1 MKLFIISDIHG
12 SFTAFEK
19 ALVQFEKEEAD
30 LLVICG
36 DYLNH
41 GPRNNIPQGY
51 DTKKLAEKL
60 NYHKEKII
68 CVRGNCDSEV
78 DQMMLDFPVLA
89 PITNIILPKGTRVFV
104 HHGHLYS
111 QEDCK
116 KLLPKQ
122 SIVVSGHTHIPL
134 LEKSDDIVFLNPGSI
149 SIPKADS
156 APGYAIINSDEKS
169 VAISIHNLEG
179 EKLKSLDF

>member
-1 MKLFIISDIHG
+1 MFISDIHG
-12 SFTAFEK
+12 SFLDLQQAIKVFESEK
-19 ALVQFEKEEAD
+19 ADKLII
-30 LLVICG
+30 LG

-41 GPRNNIPQGY
+41 GPRNPLPEGY
-51 DTKKLAEKL
+51 DTKQSASLL
-60 NYHKEKII
+60 NEYKKKII
-68 CVRGNCDSEV
+68 GIRGNCDSEV

-89 PITNIILPKGTRVFV
+89 PISNVILPNNMRVFI

-134 LEKSDDIVFLNPGSI
+134 LEKNDDIIFLNPGSI
-149 SIPKADS
+149 SIPKENS
-156 APGYAIINSDEKS
+156 LPGYAIINSDEKS
-169 VAISIHNLEG
+169 VAISIHTLEG
-179 EKLKSLDF
+179 EKLKSIKI

>member
-12 SFTAFEK
+12 SLSAFEK
-19 ALVQFEKEEAD
+19 ALTQFDKEAAD
-30 LLVICG
+30 FLVICG

-41 GPRNNIPQGY
+41 GPRNNIPEGY

-60 NYHKEKII
+60 NQHKEKII
-68 CVRGNCDSEV
+68 GVRGNCDSEV
-78 DQMMLDFPVLA
+78 DQMMLDFPVLT
-89 PITNIILPKGTRVFV
+89 PISNVILPNNMRVFI
-104 HHGHLYS
+104 HHGHLYT

-134 LEKSDDIVFLNPGSI
+134 LEKNDDIIFLNPGSI
-149 SIPKADS
+149 SIPKENS
-156 APGYAIINSDEKS
+156 LPGYAIINSDEKS
-169 VAISIHNLEG
+169 VAISIHTLEG
-179 EKLKSLDF
+179 EKLKSIKI